1 MNVWCF
7 SGNLGSD
14 CESRY
19 LPNGDAVISFSVGVK
34 SGYGDKATTTW
45 ARCAMFGKRGEAVAP
60 YLLKGQLVGVSGELS
75 AREWD
80 DKQGQK
86 RTSIEVR
93 VNDLTL
99 LGKKDGAQQ
108 ERSQSAPQRQTN
120 ATAQHAPAG
129 GGFANFDDEVPFDR
143 FARISWRVI

>member
-1 MNVWCF
+1 VNNWNF
-7 SGNLGSD
+7 TGNLGAD
-14 CESRY
+14 AESKY
-19 LPNGDAVISFSVGVK
+19 LASGEAIVSFSVGVK
-34 SGYGDKATTTW
+34 SGFGEKASTTW
-45 ARCAMFGKRGEAVAP
+45 ARCAMFGKRGESVAP

-99 LGKKDGAQQ
+99 LGKRDGAQQ
-108 ERSQSAPQRQTN
+108 EPRQPAPQRQ
-120 ATAQHAPAG
+120 QSAPAKSVAEG
-129 GGFANFDDEVPFDR
+129 GGDWDLDVPF
-143 FARISWRVI
+143 